1 MLGKLNKIIQYLPE
15 NSIITGGLG
24 LALHG
29 IDLKR
34 SVGDIDI
41 ILPYFI
47 PFSSSIG
54 NVFYDQYPSGTDFD
68 FGVTVTMPEV
78 GSIKVDIKIDPKC
91 KWEYVTYNNVIYRV
105 APVYEILYYKAKYA
119 KKGNIKH
126 INDIK
131 NILKYGI

>member
-1 MLGKLNKIIQYLPE
+1 MLDKLHKIIQYLPE

-34 SVGDIDI
+34 RTGDLDI
-41 ILPYFI
+41 IIPYFTPI
-47 PFSSSIG
+47 NIKHLAPVEHSSG
-54 NVFYDQYPSGTDFD
+54 NDFD
-68 FGVTVTMPEV
+68 YQYEV
-78 GSIKVDIKIDPKC
+78 NIPDVGTFVIDIKIDPKA
-91 KWEYVTYNNVIYRV
+91 KWEIVTYNNVMYRV
-105 APVYEILYYKAKYA
+105 APVHEILYYKAKYA

-131 NILKYGI
+131 NILKYGV